1 MIGLPLEKL
10 SYSWGQKWVQKT
22 TCIFEPYEGPPLLTL
37 LYNLS
42 VHDLLY
48 TYTLV
53 YIYIYI
59 TDISRIVR
67 WCSHIERGRSLP
79 SANHVFSKQKCVC
92 AAMTR
97 TNDRE
102 ILVLCRCILPVS
114 SVLHNR
120 M

>member
-59 TDISRIVR
+59 YYRYI
-67 WCSHIERGRSLP
+67 
-79 SANHVFSKQKCVC
+79 
-92 AAMTR
+92 
-97 TNDRE
+97 TNRA
-102 ILVLCRCILPVS
+102 LVLTHRTRS
-114 SVLHNR
+114 
-120 M
+120 